1 MINKHINQ
9 IIAILVLFSCFAIS
23 NMLIVKARNE
33 LDVIKEKEEKI
44 KEIPKVYFEGNIDDM
59 NLKSDVRNIKLK
71 YETTD
76 FNFEA
81 YTTIKI
87 QGTSSLA
94 YEKKSIKIK

>member
-44 KEIPKVYFEGNIDDM
+44 KEMTPMRYF
-59 NLKSDVRNIKLK
+59 
-71 YETTD
+71 
-76 FNFEA
+76 
-81 YTTIKI
+81 
-87 QGTSSLA
+87 
-94 YEKKSIKIK
+94 